1 MKPAASLL
9 LLLCLTSP
17 LAMHRAIAEQLN
29 YTLNVVGIPVADAA
43 LNVEMTESGYRAMLR
58 FHTTGLA
65 ALVDSGHLE
74 ESVSGS
80 LNNER
85 PAPQV
90 YSSSGYLHGQN
101 RVVDMVWQGVT
112 PTVTAISPPNAAE
125 REDVPAAL
133 RTGTSDPISL
143 IVMLLHLADQT
154 GHCEDTARSYDG
166 RDLQSFQIRTVGEE
180 VIPAS
185 GQSSYSGRAVR
196 CDFTNQTLAGFR
208 FGSGGE
214 QDRRLRHGTIWL
226 ARILSGAPPLPVR
239 AAVETRWFG
248 DATIYLTSVAP

>member
-1 MKPAASLL
+1 MKPAAPLI

-29 YTLNVVGIPVADAA
+29 YTLHVVGIPVADAA
-43 LNVEMTESGYRAMLR
+43 LNVEMTESGYRAILR

-65 ALVDSGHLE
+65 SLVDSGRLE
-74 ESVSGS
+74 ETVSGT

-90 YSSSGYLHGQN
+90 YNSSGYLHGQN
-101 RVVDMVWQGVT
+101 RVVDMIWQGGT
-112 PTVTAISPPNAAE
+112 PMVTAISPPNTTE
-125 REDVPAAL
+125 REDVPAPL
-133 RTGTSDPISL
+133 RAGTVDPISL
-143 IVMLLHLADQT
+143 IVLLLHLADQT

-166 RDLQSFQIRTVGEE
+166 RDLQSFQVRTVGEE
-180 VIPAS
+180 NIPAS
-185 GQSSYSGRAVR
+185 SQSSFSGRALR
-196 CDFTNQTLAGFR
+196 CDFTSQTLAGFR

-214 QDRRLRHGTIWL
+214 QDRRLRRGTIWL
-226 ARILSGAPPLPVR
+226 ARVVSGGPPLPVR